1 MVASGSTGNADGRRK
16 TMTPGSPGGGVRPAR
31 RVMLGQEVADRLREA
46 ILTGSLPP
54 GTHLVEERMAA
65 QLEVSRGP
73 VREAFARLEQEG
85 LITLLPHRGGAV
97 KSLAADD
104 VEEVYALRLALE
116 PVAVRLAAFR
126 NDAEGIRAANE
137 VIDRFAEALE
147 SEIDAHT
154 AAQYDLEF
162 HDALYRI
169 AGNQR
174 LFAAWNTL
182 RAQVYLLLL
191 ARNLAEPDWRE
202 RMVGGHRS
210 IIDAVERQDADEAE
224 SLLRDHLRFSF
235 QLIASNYGFDQ
246 THSSF
251 LRLLDRGPH

>member
-1 MVASGSTGNADGRRK
+1 MVASGSTGDANGRRR
-16 TMTPGSPGGGVRPAR
+16 TMTSDAPGGGVRPAR

-46 ILTGSLPP
+46 ILTGSLQP

-85 LITLLPHRGGAV
+85 LITLLPHRGGVV
-97 KSLAADD
+97 KSLASED
-104 VEEVYALRLALE
+104 VEEVYTMRLALE
-116 PVAVRLAAFR
+116 PVAVRLAAVR
-126 NDAEGIRAANE
+126 NDAEGVQAANE

-154 AAQYDLEF
+154 AAQYDVEF

-169 AGNQR
+169 ARNQR

-191 ARNLAEPDWRE
+191 ARNLADPDWRE
-202 RMVGGHRS
+202 RMVAGHRD
-210 IIDAVERQDADEAE
+210 IVDAVEGHDGERAE
-224 SLLRDHLRFSF
+224 SLLREHLRFSF

-246 THSSF
+246 SHSSF
-251 LRLLDRGPH
+251 LQLLDRGSR